1 MCRFVS
7 SNFSGVNQSLSKI
20 ANPIVRLFFFDFGD
34 GLVAVNFAAFLEIHF
49 KLLLGIAVEPLL

>member
-20 ANPIVRLFFFDFGD
+20 TNPIVRFFFDFGD
-34 GLVAVNFAAFLEIHF
+34 GLVAVNLAAFLEIHF
-49 KLLLGIAVEPLL
+49 KLLLGIAIEPLL